1 MNTKAYKI
9 GAPTKGECDAVEF
22 NDFEYPVS
30 VSLENHMNRRLVIP
44 EFGLILPVDHEG
56 LPNASAVVE
65 NSDRMKRLVSD
76 IEQLAELNDAPAA
89 VTLTVNSG
97 TKTET
102 DTDTDTGGRDSQAPA
117 PAETEPPLEEQ
128 QEPQPQE
135 SPSEE
140 VQSGKKGKG
149 NK

>member
-9 GAPTKGECDAVEF
+9 GAPTKGESDAVEF

-102 DTDTDTGGRDSQAPA
+102 DTDTGGRDSQAPA